1 MMRIL
6 VVVGVRPHFMK
17 LSVLLP
23 QLETAH
29 EVTTAHTGQHFD
41 RVLSGAFFDELG
53 LPEPTRR
60 YDVGSGSHAI
70 QTGRAMQA
78 VEEAA
83 IELKPDLVVVI
94 GDANT
99 TLAGA
104 LAAAKLGIPVAHIEA
119 GTRSFD
125 RALPE
130 EINRLAID
138 AVASLHLCTSERS
151 RRQLVTEGHVDT
163 AVVVGDLL
171 LDAID
176 QRRDAMRT
184 AGHRLRAEI
193 PVLGS
198 AALVTVHRA
207 ATVRDSYA
215 LNAVVEG
222 VSHLGRPALCVL
234 HPATRHALIGSGLLD
249 ELLAAPGVRV
259 LDALSHT
266 DLLALVSA
274 ADRVLTDSNGV
285 QREALFLGTPCF
297 VLRDSTEFRESV
309 DLGAARLVGTD
320 PLRIAAAGTDQLD
333 MPTPEAVRE
342 QFGAGR
348 AAERVFAA
356 IDRAF

>member
-1 MMRIL
+1 MRIL
-6 VVVGVRPHFMK
+6 VIVGVRPHFMK
-17 LSVLLP
+17 LSALLP
-23 QLETAH
+23 QLDGAY
-29 EVTTAHTGQHFD
+29 EVMIAHTGQHFD
-41 RVLSGAFFDELG
+41 RVLSDAFFDELG

-60 YDVGSGSHAI
+60 YHVGSGSHAT

-99 TLAGA
+99 TLAGT

-125 RALPE
+125 RSLPE
-130 EINRLAID
+130 EINRLAVD
-138 AVASLHLCTSERS
+138 AVASLHLCISEHS
-151 RRQLVTEGHVDT
+151 HRQLVTEGHADT
-163 AVVVGDLL
+163 AVIVGDLL

-176 QRRDAMRT
+176 QRRDATRA

-198 AALVTVHRA
+198 AALVTMHRA
-207 ATVRDSYA
+207 ATVRDSYE
-215 LNAVVEG
+215 LNTVVEG
-222 VSHLGRPALCVL
+222 VSQLGRPTLCVL

-249 ELLAAPGVRV
+249 ELLAVPGVRV
-259 LDALSHT
+259 LDALPHT

-274 ADRVLTDSNGV
+274 VDRVLTDSNGV

-297 VLRDSTEFRESV
+297 VLRDSTEFQESV
-309 DLGAARLVGTD
+309 DLGAARLVGTN
-320 PLRIAAAGTDQLD
+320 PLRIAAAGTEQLD
-333 MPTPEAVRE
+333 MPTPDVVRE

-348 AAERVFAA
+348 AAEHVLSA
-356 IDRAF
+356 IGRAF